1 MRDKFTR
8 KWIIEKS
15 IPIVQSYDQNI
26 TLRGLHYR
34 LVVLE
39 GMTNTMKNYKR
50 VVSAMIQARW
60 DGLLDFSDFVDH
72 DRETLGET
80 ESKDTDVYEKIDDA
94 RDQIKAWMR
103 IYSKN
108 RWENQPV
115 YPEVFIEKK
124 ALIGVFQD
132 VCRKN
137 AIALNPCK
145 GYPSL
150 TFINDAAGRFQE
162 AINNGKEPVILYFG
176 DYDPSGEDIPRSI
189 EDNLARMGVI
199 VEVRR
204 IALMEQ
210 QVLDWDLP
218 PAPAKITDSR
228 TATWDGLGQVELDA
242 VEPNELM
249 SMCQHA
255 IDEVF
260 DDELHIDLLNT
271 ESKEKEKY
279 QKELKKYVN
288 SL

>member
-1 MRDKFTR
+1 
-8 KWIIEKS
+8 
-15 IPIVQSYDQNI
+15 
-26 TLRGLHYR
+26 
-34 LVVLE
+34 
-39 GMTNTMKNYKR
+39 MTNTMKNYKR

-94 RDQIKAWMR
+94 RDQIKAWMK